1 MLKDLKIAEFLEI
14 MSSAEP
20 VPGGGSAAAF
30 NAALAA
36 SLTEMVANLTI
47 GRKEY
52 RVAEN
57 EMKDIAHAA
66 ASFRHKMMDNIDND
80 AEAYQNVL
88 AAFKLPKNEAA
99 EKEHRSQ
106 AIQEAFKNA
115 ARVPMEVAR
124 DALKIMDLAHRV
136 VAQGNKNA
144 VTDGA
149 VGALAARTA
158 ALAALYNVKINLG
171 SIKDPAFVEEF
182 TEEVE
187 NLESRVI
194 QKEKEILEH
203 VEIQY

>member
-1 MLKDLKIAEFLEI
+1 MLKDLKVAEFLEI

-52 RVAEN
+52 QEVEN
-57 EMKDIAHAA
+57 EMKDIADAA
-66 ASFRHKMMDNIDND
+66 VNFRTKMMDNIDND

-88 AAFKLPKNEAA
+88 AAFKLPKNAAA

-136 VAQGNKNA
+136 ITLGNKNA

-171 SIKDPAFVEEF
+171 SIKDPTFVEEF
-182 TEEVE
+182 TAEVE
-187 NLESRVI
+187 NLESQVI
-194 QKEKEILEH
+194 QKEKEILGQ
-203 VEIQY
+203 VEI

>member
-52 RVAEN
+52 RAAEN
-57 EMKDIAHAA
+57 EMKDIADAA
-66 ASFRHKMMDNIDND
+66 ASFRNKMMDNIDND

-88 AAFKLPKNEAA
+88 AAFKLPKNETA

-124 DALKIMDLAHRV
+124 DALKIMDLARRV
-136 VAQGNKNA
+136 ILQGNKNA

-171 SIKDPAFVEEF
+171 SIKDPAFVEKF
-182 TEEVE
+182 TAEAE
-187 NLESRVI
+187 NLESQVI
-194 QKEKEILEH
+194 QKEKEILEQI
-203 VEIQY
+203 EI

>member
-1 MLKDLKIAEFLEI
+1 LLKDLKIAEFLEI
-14 MSSAEP
+14 VSSAEP
-20 VPGGGSAAAF
+20 VPGGGSAAALS
-30 NAALAA
+30 AALAA

-52 RVAEN
+52 RAVEN
-57 EMKDIAHAA
+57 EMKDIADAA
-66 ASFRHKMMDNIDND
+66 ASFRTKMMDNIDND

-99 EKEHRSQ
+99 EKKHRSRV
-106 AIQEAFKNA
+106 IQESFKNA

-158 ALAALYNVKINLG
+158 ALAALYNVKINLD
-171 SIKDPAFVEEF
+171 SIKDPALVEEF

-194 QKEKEILEH
+194 EKEKEILEH
-203 VEIQY
+203 IKIQH

>member
-14 MSSAEP
+14 LSSAEP

-52 RVAEN
+52 RAAEN
-57 EMKDIAHAA
+57 EMKDIADAA
-66 ASFRHKMMDNIDND
+66 ASFRTKMMDNIDND

-88 AAFKLPKNEAA
+88 AAFKLPRNEAA

-124 DALKIMDLAHRV
+124 DALKIMDLARRGIL
-136 VAQGNKNA
+136 QGNKNA

-149 VGALAARTA
+149 LGALAARTA

-182 TEEVE
+182 TAEVK
-187 NLESRVI
+187 NLEGQVL
-194 QKEKEILEH
+194 QKEKEILGQ
-203 VEIQY
+203 VGI

>member
-1 MLKDLKIAEFLEI
+1 LLKNLKVTEFLEI

-52 RVAEN
+52 RAAED
-57 EMKDIAHAA
+57 EMKDIADAA
-66 ASFRHKMMDNIDND
+66 ASFRDKMMDNIDND

-88 AAFKLPKNEAA
+88 AAFKLPKNAAA
-99 EKEHRSQ
+99 EKKRRSQ
-106 AIQEAFKNA
+106 AIQDAFKNA
-115 ARVPMEVAR
+115 ARVPMGVAR
-124 DALKIMDLAHRV
+124 DALKIMDLAYRV
-136 VAQGNKNA
+136 ITQGNKNA

-182 TEEVE
+182 TAEVE
-187 NLESRVI
+187 NLERQVI
-194 QKEKEILEH
+194 QKEKEILGYM
-203 VEIQY
+203 EI

>member
-52 RVAEN
+52 RAAEN
-57 EMKDIAHAA
+57 EMKDIADAA
-66 ASFRHKMMDNIDND
+66 ASFRNNMMDNIDND

-88 AAFKLPKNEAA
+88 AAFKLPKNETA
-99 EKEHRSQ
+99 EKEYRSQ

-124 DALKIMDLAHRV
+124 DALKIMDLARRV
-136 VAQGNKNA
+136 ILQGNKNA

-182 TEEVE
+182 TTEAE
-187 NLESRVI
+187 NLESQVI
-194 QKEKEILEH
+194 QKEKEILGH
-203 VEIQY
+203 VEI

>member
-14 MSSAEP
+14 LSSAEP

-47 GRKEY
+47 GRKEFQS
-52 RVAEN
+52 VEE
-57 EMKDIAHAA
+57 EMKKIGKTAA
-66 ASFRHKMMDNIDND
+66 DMRKKLQNDIDND
-80 AEAYQNVL
+80 AKAYQEVL
-88 AAFKLPKNEAA
+88 AAFKLPKNTDG

-106 AIQEAFKNA
+106 VIQEAFKNA
-115 ARVPMEVAR
+115 ARVPMEVAG

-136 VAQGNKNA
+136 VTRGNKNA

-149 VGALAARTA
+149 VAALAARTA

-182 TEEVE
+182 TTEVE
-187 NLESRVI
+187 NLESRVL

-203 VEIQY
+203 VEI